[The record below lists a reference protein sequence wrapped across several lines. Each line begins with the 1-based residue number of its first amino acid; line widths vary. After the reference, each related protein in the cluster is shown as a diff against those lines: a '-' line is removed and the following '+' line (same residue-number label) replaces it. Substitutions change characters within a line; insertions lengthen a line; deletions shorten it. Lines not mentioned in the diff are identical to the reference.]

1 MPPLEAG
8 SILSRAFAED
18 NISFVRNDWPRWQ
31 DWTAA
36 NLSMTCRKVVV
47 DGRRI
52 LQREAMKGVEFV
64 YWAGQLPLAKA
75 GGL

>member
-18 NISFVRNDWPRWQ
+18 NISFVRNDWPAGR
-31 DWTAA
+31 DLTAA
-36 NLSMTCRKVVV
+36 DLSTMRRKVV

-52 LQREAMKGVEFV
+52 LERGAMKAVEV
-64 YWAGQLPLAKA
+64 IVL
-75 GGL
+75 GGSSETR

>member
-18 NISFVRNDWPRWQ
+18 NISFVRNDWPLWR
-31 DWTAA
+31 DRTAA
-36 NLSMTCRKVVV
+36 DLSGMNEKVVV

-52 LQREAMKGVEFV
+52 LEREAMKGVDPIV
-64 YWAGQLPLAKA
+64 L
-75 GGL
+75 GGWSDTR